1 MPFSSSCL
9 DVDKTNRNGIDMD
22 RNQHVKEYLTYYTF
36 FPHPP
41 RYAVLLNGP
50 WGIGKTYLLKEFL
63 DALPSKGIKYIY
75 LSLYGLTTL
84 DEIDDVLFRAM
95 YPVFENKGVKI
106 TGRAVKALG
115 KYFNINIDLEAKELL
130 DKANAEIFV
139 FDDLERCNIPVN
151 MTLGYINEFVEH
163 EGRKTIIICNEEEV
177 KDKADYARV
186 REKLIGK
193 TLEVQ
198 SALEQALSAFLELVE
213 DDQAREFMVSQVDD
227 ISIIYHQSEL
237 HNLRVLQQTIWD
249 FERFYTAL
257 EDNHRN
263 NSHAMT
269 ALLRML
275 FALSFE
281 LKTGRLTARDLL
293 DRQTAILMSHM
304 PSAKEKGSAPLLAAT
319 QQRYPEARLDDTVL
333 SDETLTDLL
342 IKGVVDKDAIRT
354 DLDASTFFV
363 SVGDEPAWR
372 TVWYAFERTEDEF
385 NEAFY
390 EMERAFGNREY
401 EALGEILHVLGL
413 RLWLA
418 KIGVIPSTLQDVIE
432 QGKRYIND
440 LYSEGRLQP
449 LSPDEDAHDLRSSGH
464 GGLGIHENESAEY
477 KELFT
482 YLQDKREKAA
492 SDRYPALAE
501 EVLEEMSTS
510 PELFFH
516 RVNLINGEKSEL
528 YNVPVLA
535 ALDPRKFVAALL
547 DLHPAQ
553 QRNVLIALKTRY
565 ERRTL
570 DRELATERSWASDV
584 RRLLLEASEAMS
596 PISSYRIRRCVMH
609 SLDDVLGIE
618 AQDQEG

>member
-1 MPFSSSCL
+1 
-9 DVDKTNRNGIDMD
+9 MD
-22 RNQHVKEYLTYYTF
+22 RNQHVKEYLTYYTS

-41 RYAVLLNGP
+41 HYAVLLNGP

-63 DALPSKGIKYIY
+63 GSLPSKGAKYIY
-75 LSLYGLTTL
+75 ISLYGLTTL
-84 DEIDDVLFRAM
+84 DEIDDVLFREM
-95 YPVFENKGVKI
+95 YPVFDNKGAKI

-115 KYFNINIDLEAKELL
+115 KYFNISIDLKANELL
-130 DKANAEIFV
+130 DRANAEIFV
-139 FDDLERCNIPVN
+139 FDDLERCNISVN
-151 MTLGYINEFVEH
+151 RVLGYINEFVEH
-163 EGRKTIIICNEEEV
+163 EGRKAIIICNEKEI
-177 KDKADYARV
+177 KDKADYTRV

-193 TLEVQ
+193 TLEIQ
-198 SALEQALSAFLELVE
+198 SALEQALSAFLALVK
-213 DDQAREFMVSQVDD
+213 DDQSREFIASQIDE

-237 HNLRVLQQTIWD
+237 NNLRVLQQTIWD
-249 FERFYTAL
+249 FERFYIAL
-257 EDNHRN
+257 EDKHRS
-263 NSHAMT
+263 NSQAMT

-281 LKTGRLTARDLL
+281 IKAGRLTARDLL

-304 PSAKEKGSAPLLAAT
+304 PSAKEKGSVPLLAAT
-319 QQRYPEARLDDTVL
+319 QKRYPEARLDDTAL

-363 SVGDEPAWR
+363 SVGEEPAWR

-385 NEAFY
+385 KEAFSK
-390 EMERAFGNREY
+390 MERAFCNREY

-418 KIGVIPSTLQDVIE
+418 KIGVIPSTLQEVIE
-432 QGKRYIND
+432 QGIRYIDD

-464 GGLGIHENESAEY
+464 GGLGVHENETAEY

-482 YLQDKREKAA
+482 YLQEKRDKAA
-492 SDRYPALAE
+492 SDRYPTLAE
-501 EVLEEMSTS
+501 EILREMSTS

-516 RVNLINGEKSEL
+516 RVNLINGEKSEF

-535 ALDPRKFVAALL
+535 ALDPEQFVAALL
-547 DLHPAQ
+547 VLHPAQ
-553 QRNVLIALKTRY
+553 QRNVLMALKTRY
-565 ERRTL
+565 ERRTF
-570 DRELATERSWASDV
+570 DRELAPERSWASEV

-596 PISSYRIRRCVMH
+596 LISRYRIRRCVMH
-609 SLDDVLGIE
+609 SLDDVLGVKTE
-618 AQDQEG
+618 DQEG